1 MGAVT
6 GAGAD
11 NGVVVVFFRGF
22 LLLLGVVFICKVKM
36 RVEKLDQ
43 SQKMEALELAWRV
56 FQEFEASDYSQ
67 EGIDEFHNFVS
78 KVAPTADM
86 QFWGAFHGERMVG
99 MAATRVPQHLSLF
112 FVDKEFHRQG
122 VGRSLFE
129 ALLREFPTGPITV
142 NSSPYAAPIYPHYG
156 FVPTSGEQV
165 VNGIRFV
172 PMVYRCHEGG
182 AGQ

>member
-1 MGAVT
+1 MVVENGAS
-6 GAGAD
+6 A
-11 NGVVVVFFRGF
+11 VFSPY
-22 LLLLGVVFICKVKM
+22 LLLPLCSSFYSLKKM

-56 FQEFEASDYSQ
+56 FQEFEAPDYSQ
-67 EGIDEFHNFVS
+67 EGIDEFHSFIS

-172 PMVYRCHEGG
+172 PMVYKRHEGG